1 MARRSSEEYFRIL
14 SSADDA
20 SAPVSAKSTRLLES
34 RPSTASKGK
43 ADTMAQALVSV
54 LMGSRSDLDTMQ
66 PARDAL
72 DELGVTHEVRV
83 LSAHRTP
90 DALFEYVAQAAA
102 RGVEVFIAGAGGAAH
117 LPGVI
122 AAKTTLP
129 VLGVPIPSG
138 HLLGLDALLAIVQM
152 PKGIPVA
159 TFAVGKAGAGNA
171 ALFAVAILAGK
182 RPELAKKLTAW
193 REAQADKLLAD
204 SIVE

>member
-1 MARRSSEEYFRIL
+1 MSS
-14 SSADDA
+14 
-20 SAPVSAKSTRLLES
+20 V
-34 RPSTASKGK
+34 
-43 ADTMAQALVSV
+43 LVSI
-54 LMGSRSDLDTMQ
+54 LMGSKSDLEVMQ

-72 DELGVTHEVRV
+72 TELGVPHEVRV

-90 DALFEYVAQAAA
+90 DALFAYVADAET

-117 LPGVI
+117 LPGVV

-171 ALFAVAILAGK
+171 GLFAVTLVASK
-182 RPELAKKLTAW
+182 RPELRQKLSAW
-193 REAQADKLLAD
+193 RQAQADKLLKESVIA
-204 SIVE
+204 

>member
-1 MARRSSEEYFRIL
+1 MTQ
-14 SSADDA
+14 
-20 SAPVSAKSTRLLES
+20 P
-34 RPSTASKGK
+34 
-43 ADTMAQALVSV
+43 LVSI
-54 LMGSRSDLDTMQ
+54 LMGSKSDLEVMQ

-72 DELGVTHEVRV
+72 NDLGVAHEVRV

-90 DALFEYVAQAAA
+90 DALFAYVADAEA

-117 LPGVI
+117 LPGVV
-122 AAKTTLP
+122 AAKTTVP

-171 ALFAVAILAGK
+171 GLFAVALLAGK
-182 RPELAKKLTAW
+182 RPDLRQKLIAW
-193 REAQADKLLAD
+193 RKTQADKLLKE
-204 SIVE
+204 SVIE

>member
-1 MARRSSEEYFRIL
+1 M
-14 SSADDA
+14 
-20 SAPVSAKSTRLLES
+20 SAP
-34 RPSTASKGK
+34 
-43 ADTMAQALVSV
+43 LVAI
-54 LMGSRSDLDTMQ
+54 LMGSKSDLEFMQ

-72 DELGVTHEVRV
+72 VEFGVPHEVRV

-90 DALFEYVAQAAA
+90 DALFAYLADAGA

-122 AAKTTLP
+122 AAKTLLP
-129 VLGVPIPSG
+129 VLGVPIPSS

-182 RPELAKKLTAW
+182 RPPLAEKLASW
-193 REAQADKLLAD
+193 RKEQTDKLLKD
-204 SIVE
+204 SVIV

>member
-1 MARRSSEEYFRIL
+1 MTTSN
-14 SSADDA
+14 
-20 SAPVSAKSTRLLES
+20 P
-34 RPSTASKGK
+34 
-43 ADTMAQALVSV
+43 LVSIV
-54 LMGSRSDLDTMQ
+54 MGSKSDLDVMQ
-66 PARDAL
+66 AARDAL
-72 DELGVTHEVRV
+72 NDLGVAHEVRV

-90 DALFEYVAQAAA
+90 DALFEYLATAAS

-117 LPGVI
+117 LPGVV
-122 AAKTTLP
+122 ASKTTLP

-182 RPELAKKLTAW
+182 RPDLGQKLKAW
-193 REAQADKLLAD
+193 RKTQADKLIAE
-204 SIVE
+204 SVVE

>member
-1 MARRSSEEYFRIL
+1 MTK
-14 SSADDA
+14 
-20 SAPVSAKSTRLLES
+20 P
-34 RPSTASKGK
+34 
-43 ADTMAQALVSV
+43 LVSI
-54 LMGSRSDLDTMQ
+54 LMGSKSDLDVMQ

-72 DELGVTHEVRV
+72 GEFAVEHEVRV

-90 DALFEYVAQAAA
+90 DALFEYVADAVT

-117 LPGVI
+117 LPGVV

-159 TFAVGKAGAGNA
+159 TFAVGKSGAANA
-171 ALFAVAILAGK
+171 ALFAVSILSAK
-182 RPELAKKLTAW
+182 RPELAQKLTAW
-193 REAQADKLLAD
+193 RKAQADNLLKGSVVA
-204 SIVE
+204 

>member
-1 MARRSSEEYFRIL
+1 M
-14 SSADDA
+14 D
-20 SAPVSAKSTRLLES
+20 P
-34 RPSTASKGK
+34 
-43 ADTMAQALVSV
+43 LVSIV
-54 LMGSRSDLDTMQ
+54 MGSKSDLDVMQ
-66 PARDAL
+66 ASRDTL
-72 DELGVTHEVRV
+72 KELGIAYETRV

-90 DALFEYVAQAAA
+90 DALFEYVKDAAA

-152 PKGIPVA
+152 PRGIPVA
-159 TFAVGKAGAGNA
+159 TFAVGKMGAGNA

-182 RPELAKKLTAW
+182 RRELAQRLASW
-193 REAQADKLLAD
+193 RTELADKLLRESVID
-204 SIVE
+204 

>member
-1 MARRSSEEYFRIL
+1 MSS
-14 SSADDA
+14 
-20 SAPVSAKSTRLLES
+20 V
-34 RPSTASKGK
+34 
-43 ADTMAQALVSV
+43 LVSI
-54 LMGSRSDLDTMQ
+54 LMGSKSDLEVMQ

-72 DELGVTHEVRV
+72 NDLGVAHEVRV

-90 DALFEYVAQAAA
+90 DALFAYVADAET

-122 AAKTTLP
+122 AAKTTVP

-171 ALFAVAILAGK
+171 GLFAVALLAGK
-182 RPELAKKLTAW
+182 RPDLRQKLISW
-193 REAQADKLLAD
+193 RKTQADKLLKE
-204 SIVE
+204 SVIE

>member
-1 MARRSSEEYFRIL
+1 MTQ
-14 SSADDA
+14 
-20 SAPVSAKSTRLLES
+20 P
-34 RPSTASKGK
+34 
-43 ADTMAQALVSV
+43 LVSI
-54 LMGSRSDLDTMQ
+54 LMGSKSDLEVMQ

-72 DELGVTHEVRV
+72 AELGIEHEVRV

-90 DALFEYVAQAAA
+90 DALFAYLADAEK

-117 LPGVI
+117 LPGVC
-122 AAKTTLP
+122 AAKTTRP

-171 ALFAVAILAGK
+171 GLFAAAVLAGK
-182 RPELAKKLTAW
+182 RPELAGKLDAW
-193 REAQADKLLAD
+193 RKSQAEKLLKESVIA
-204 SIVE
+204 

>member
-1 MARRSSEEYFRIL
+1 MT
-14 SSADDA
+14 
-20 SAPVSAKSTRLLES
+20 AP
-34 RPSTASKGK
+34 
-43 ADTMAQALVSV
+43 LVSI
-54 LMGSRSDLDTMQ
+54 LMGSKSDLDVMQ

-72 DELGVTHEVRV
+72 LELGVAHEVRV

-90 DALFEYVAQAAA
+90 DALFAYVHDAEA

-117 LPGVI
+117 LPGVV
-122 AAKTTLP
+122 AAKTTKP

-171 ALFAVAILAGK
+171 GLFAIAILAGK
-182 RPELAKKLTAW
+182 RPELADKLVAW
-193 REAQADKLLAD
+193 RKGQAAKLLEESVIA
-204 SIVE
+204 

>member
-1 MARRSSEEYFRIL
+1 MN
-14 SSADDA
+14 
-20 SAPVSAKSTRLLES
+20 P
-34 RPSTASKGK
+34 
-43 ADTMAQALVSV
+43 ALVSI
-54 LMGSRSDLDTMQ
+54 LMGSKSDLDVMQ
-66 PARDAL
+66 TARDSL
-72 DELGVTHEVRV
+72 TELGVPHEARV

-90 DALFEYVAQAAA
+90 DALFDYLSDASK
-102 RGVEVFIAGAGGAAH
+102 RGIEVFIAGAGGAAH

-129 VLGVPIPSG
+129 VLGVPIPTG

-182 RPELAKKLTAW
+182 RPELATKLTAW
-193 REAQADKLLAD
+193 RKLQADKLLKE
-204 SIVE
+204 SILE

>member
-1 MARRSSEEYFRIL
+1 M
-14 SSADDA
+14 
-20 SAPVSAKSTRLLES
+20 TR
-34 RPSTASKGK
+34 P
-43 ADTMAQALVSV
+43 LVSI
-54 LMGSRSDLDTMQ
+54 LMGSKSDLEVMQ

-72 DELGVTHEVRV
+72 TEMGVAHEVRV

-90 DALFEYVAQAAA
+90 DALFEYVAAAPG

-117 LPGVI
+117 LPGVV
-122 AAKTTLP
+122 AAKTILP

-171 ALFAVAILAGK
+171 ALFAIAILAGR
-182 RPELAKKLTAW
+182 RPDLAEKLAAW
-193 REAQADKLLAD
+193 RKAQATKLLAD
-204 SIVE
+204 SVIE